1 MGRWRAISIPS
12 MNYVAGASREQ
23 SLLFPEV
30 IDDYITPE
38 NPVRFID
45 AFVEGL
51 ALEELGFRHAT
62 LPETGR
68 PPYDPGDLLR
78 LYLYGY
84 LNRVRSS
91 RRLEREAG
99 RNLEVLWLLRKLTP
113 DFKTIADFRRD
124 NGPAIKAVCRQFT
137 LLCKKL
143 ELFGAELV
151 AIDGSKFAAQNS
163 KDRNFSQKKLKALL
177 EEIDQRI
184 ESYLGELAA
193 ADQTDEQAD
202 GGTVPDAAGL
212 QEKMAVL
219 KDRRG
224 RYRELLDGLEQSGD
238 TQVSLSDPDSR
249 AMSQGAGVTVGYN
262 VQAAVDA
269 KHSLI
274 VATDVTNTTS
284 DLGELGGMAIK
295 AQEALGVEKLAAVA
309 DKGYYNG
316 KEILACDSVGITAY
330 VAKPLTSANTAQG
343 LYGKESFTYQPEQ
356 NVYVCP
362 AGRELT
368 YRFSTH
374 EKGRPIHYYRASD
387 CKSCE
392 LRSHCTR
399 NKANRTI
406 TRLAFEEIQEA
417 MAMRVKANPQIMRK
431 RKAIIEHCFGTIKRS
446 MGYSYFL
453 CRGLTKVKTE
463 ISLTVL
469 AYNLKRA
476 INLVGVQAM
485 IEVLG

>member
-1 MGRWRAISIPS
+1 
-12 MNYVAGASREQ
+12 MNYIAGASREQ

-45 AFVEGL
+45 AFVEEL
-51 ALEELGFRHAT
+51 ALEALGFRHAI

-78 LYLYGY
+78 LYIYGY

-91 RRLEREAG
+91 RRLEAEAQ
-99 RNLEVLWLLRKLTP
+99 RNLEVLWLLRKLRP
-113 DFKTIADFRRD
+113 DFKTIADFRKD

-137 LLCKKL
+137 LLCRKL
-143 ELFGAELV
+143 ELFGGELV
-151 AIDGSKFAAQNS
+151 AIDGSKFAAQNA
-163 KDRNFSQKKLKALL
+163 KDRNFSQKKLQALL

-184 ESYLGELAA
+184 ETYLGELAA
-193 ADQTDEQAD
+193 ADQAEEQA
-202 GGTVPDAAGL
+202 GSGTVTKASELKEKIAG
-212 QEKMAVL
+212 L

-224 RYRELLDGLEQSGD
+224 RYRELLDGLVQSGD
-238 TQVSLSDPDSR
+238 SQVSLSDPDSR

-274 VATDVTNTTS
+274 VATDVINTTS
-284 DLGELGGMAIK
+284 DTGELGGMAIK
-295 AQEALGVEKLAAVA
+295 AQETLEAEQLAVVA

-316 KEILACDSVGITAY
+316 REILACDTVGITAY
-330 VAKPLTSANTAQG
+330 VAKPMTSANTAQG
-343 LYGKESFTYQPEQ
+343 LYGKESFTYHAER
-356 NVYVCP
+356 NCYVCP
-362 AGRELT
+362 AGKELT

-374 EKGRPIHYYRASD
+374 EKGRPMHYYRASD

-392 LRSHCTR
+392 LRKLCTR

-406 TRLAFEEIQEA
+406 TRLAFEELQEK
-417 MAMRVKANPQIMRK
+417 MAERVKAHPQIMRR
-431 RKAIIEHCFGTIKRS
+431 RKAIIEHCFGTIKRTF
-446 MGYSYFL
+446 GYYYFL
-453 CRGLTKVKTE
+453 CRGFAKVKTE
-463 ISLTVL
+463 LSLTVL

-476 INLVGVQAM
+476 INLMGVRAM
-485 IEVLG
+485 IEALG